1 MRVQMK
7 ATITGTRNGADW
19 PAVGESVDL
28 PDGEATD
35 LLAAGLAVPL
45 LPPNRRRQPPRNRG
59 RSDPP
64 QSPARRPPC
73 PSSYLTRC

>member
-35 LLAAGLAVPL
+35 LIAAGLAVPAAA
-45 LPPNRRRQPPRNRG
+45 PEPEKAAAPKPRSKR
-59 RSDPP
+59 
-64 QSPARRPPC
+64 PAAESR
-73 PSSYLTRC
+73 